1 MDKSEELREA
11 LLNLEEA
18 RKRELLQR
26 QMAEAL
32 LNGLRVLVMSK
43 DPYEIFAQ
51 LFEVMKKPLEYDE
64 PIA

>member
-18 RKRELLQR
+18 RQREVQQR

-43 DPYEIFAQ
+43 NPYEHNR
-51 LFEVMKKPLEYDE
+51 FE
-64 PIA
+64 I

>member
-18 RKRELLQR
+18 RKREALQR

-51 LFEVMKKPLEYDE
+51 LFEVMKTT
-64 PIA
+64 IGI